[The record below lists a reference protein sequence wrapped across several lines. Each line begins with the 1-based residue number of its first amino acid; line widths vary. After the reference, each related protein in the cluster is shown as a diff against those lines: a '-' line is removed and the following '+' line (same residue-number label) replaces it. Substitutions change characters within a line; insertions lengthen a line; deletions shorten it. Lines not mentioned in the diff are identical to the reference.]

1 MGGEELIM
9 AEDARLESRGNQT
22 RKLEFCVSTP
32 PPLYHISYKI
42 GTGRLW
48 ILGFGPGGETRFPL
62 FFDHLFP

>member
-1 MGGEELIM
+1 M

-32 PPLYHISYKI
+32 PDPYLYHISYKI